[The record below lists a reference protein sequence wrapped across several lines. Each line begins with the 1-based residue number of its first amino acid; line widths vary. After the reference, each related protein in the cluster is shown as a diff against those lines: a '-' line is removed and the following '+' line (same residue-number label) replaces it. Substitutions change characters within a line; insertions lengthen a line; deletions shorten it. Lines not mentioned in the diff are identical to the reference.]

1 MSLRRKFVISS
12 ILMFVVPVLLIAF
25 LTAAVL
31 AVSVLTHSS
40 ELQNMIDIDSEITE
54 EELRP
59 GGLLFTPIMFW
70 GIAST
75 AIVAAT
81 CAVVVLTLSRAIL
94 TPLKE
99 LKKAAE
105 NIRDGNLDF
114 EVLNS
119 KLSEI
124 NELCVAVDNMRM
136 RLKKE
141 VADRLAYEKERC
153 QLLANISHDLR
164 TPITSIKG
172 YVEGMRDGVANT
184 PEMQERYLNTIY
196 AKACSMERLV
206 DQMSDF
212 SQLELGRMRFYYEP
226 CSAPKFIMELAEE
239 FRVDLESE
247 GAILETDLPETDIM
261 VNIDREKIRR
271 VFLNLLSNSLKYR
284 SERPLIVRIYASAA
298 DRGILISVKDNGRG
312 IAKDEINRVFEG
324 FYRGDPARTN
334 STRGHGLGL
343 SISKQII
350 ENHHG
355 KIWIKSEENVGTE
368 VNIYLPALRS
378 GVLS

>member
-1 MSLRRKFVISS
+1 MSLKRKFVISS
-12 ILMFVVPVLLIAF
+12 ILMFAVPVLLIAA
-25 LTAAVL
+25 LTAGVL
-31 AVSVLTHSS
+31 AVSLLTHSS
-40 ELQNMIDIDSEITE
+40 ELQKLIDIESAVTG
-54 EELRP
+54 EELMP

-81 CAVVVLTLSRAIL
+81 CAIVVLTLSRAIL
-94 TPLKE
+94 TPLSE

-114 EVLNS
+114 EVLHS

-124 NELCVAVDNMRM
+124 NELCIAVDDMRM
-136 RLKKE
+136 RLKKG
-141 VADRLAYEKERC
+141 VSDRLAYEKERYR
-153 QLLANISHDLR
+153 LIANISHDLR

-172 YVEGMRDGVANT
+172 YVEGMRDGVAST

-206 DQMSDF
+206 EQMSDL
-212 SQLELGRMRFYYEP
+212 SELELGRMRFYYDT
-226 CSAPKFIMELAEE
+226 CSAPEFIKELAEE

-247 GAILETDLPETDIM
+247 GATLEVDVPGADIR

-271 VFLNLLSNSLKYR
+271 VFLNLLNNSVKYR
-284 SERPLIVRIYASAA
+284 SERPLVVRITAST
-298 DRGILISVKDNGRG
+298 DDKGIHISVKDNGRG
-312 IAKDEINRVFEG
+312 ISKDEINRVFEG
-324 FYRGDPARTN
+324 FYRGDPARAN

-343 SISKQII
+343 SIAKQIV
-350 ENHHG
+350 ENHRG